1 MNSSDNDYTPA
12 SSPKVFPEFGFAA
25 ERHGSRFTIHYSRVK
40 GFTLTELMIV
50 LGIIVVLS
58 IVTIPAIS
66 SRSGSNQMTKAAD
79 TVKGVLDKARAYA
92 QANNTYTWVGFF
104 EEDASKPS
112 TDPPSTGNGRLVM
125 AIVASTDGTNLGADV
140 SSNVTGTNNYLDATR
155 LIQIGTLVKI
165 DNVHPPLFV
174 IPNPPP
180 DCSTVDCTTFDNRPP
195 IQNDGGSTGY
205 NASRFGE
212 LNAAAPNTAPY
223 DTTNGGLTKFPFK
236 CPIVKS
242 KDLPQYTFQRTM
254 RFSPTGENRINST
267 FDVRALL
274 EIGLLQSRGATVPA
288 PNPSAGIYPGN
299 VVAVQI
305 GGSDGIV
312 KIYKR

>member
-66 SRSGSNQMTKAAD
+66 SRSSSNQIAKAAD
-79 TVKGVLDKARAYA
+79 TIKGVLDRARAYA
-92 QANNTYTWVGFF
+92 QANNTYTWVGFY

-140 SSNVTGTNNYLDATR
+140 SNPVGKNLDATR
-155 LIQIGTLVKI
+155 LTQVGTLVKI

-195 IQNDGGSTGY
+195 IQNDPVAGY
-205 NASRFGE
+205 NDSRFGE
-212 LNAAAPNTAPY
+212 FNSSPTAP
-223 DTTNGGLTKFPFK
+223 TNLTRFPFL

-242 KDLPQYTFQRTM
+242 KDLPQYTFQRTI

-267 FDVRALL
+267 YDVRALV